1 MKRAIWIWLIF
12 APFALRAPLALAQD
26 DRADA
31 QPLAVVSVAGYSEL
45 KADLEYLGALSGNA
59 DIGGVLEKLLSR
71 MTQHQGLAGIAQER
85 PWGVSIS
92 VPPDGSQFLALIFL
106 PVTDLSKL
114 IEALAALAGQPVVK
128 ADDGIYEIAGNA
140 EAWFVAQKG
149 GYAFLAR
156 RKSALQHLPDDPL
169 QQSRGLDKQYDLA
182 LSFDVHRLPPTM
194 HQMAAERVR
203 RYWEATPAQHATEGG
218 KERNAARAHLAR
230 RAAEQAVQT
239 INDLDRVAV
248 GLNIDRANHR
258 TRLDLEIT
266 ALPDS
271 SLARSS
277 AALKQAADPRLAGVL
292 ASDAIASVLFD
303 WPLSEDDE
311 ALARATLDR
320 LREGLPALIGNALS
334 LEEKETKAKD
344 LTGKLF
350 DLFDQTIEK
359 RRRINFGLAVFG
371 AKRDELDDIIG
382 DAIDESFPGRIHE
395 TIIGAG
401 QVAVVAGGVTADGA
415 EWERVAMEL
424 VGLVAEAAELDPP
437 KLKVDTYQGWRF
449 HTLSVTAP
457 QTMRAELPLRALRNL
472 LGNPI
477 RIVLAFGEDTFYVA
491 IGENGTDAIKRLID
505 RSAATPASETP
516 LTALLA
522 LAPAWK
528 LLFMQTAKP
537 QAKKIAAELKKI
549 GKDRV
554 TITAVPT
561 ERGIRCRLECEEGAN
576 LLLGGI
582 LSILVRAVAAAN
594 GA

>member
-1 MKRAIWIWLIF
+1 M
-12 APFALRAPLALAQD
+12 
-26 DRADA
+26 
-31 QPLAVVSVAGYSEL
+31 
-45 KADLEYLGALSGNA
+45 
-59 DIGGVLEKLLSR
+59 
-71 MTQHQGLAGIAQER
+71 
-85 PWGVSIS
+85 SIS
-92 VPPDGSQFLALIFL
+92 IAPDNSQLLPLVFL
-106 PVTDLSKL
+106 PVTDLSTL
-114 IEALAALAGQPVVK
+114 LVAVAALTGQPAVK
-128 ADDGIYEIAGNA
+128 GDDGIYSIPRESGALFAA
-140 EAWFVAQKG
+140 EKR
-149 GYAFLAR
+149 GYVYLAR
-156 RKSALQHLPDDPL
+156 RKSALQHLPGDPL

-182 LSFDVHRLPPTM
+182 LSADVHHLPPALREM
-194 HQMAAERVR
+194 VADRVR
-203 RYWEATPAQHATEGG
+203 QYWEAKPPQNAAEGG
-218 KERNAARAHLAR
+218 EERSAARAKLAR
-230 RAAEQAVQT
+230 RGTERT
-239 INDLDRVAV
+239 IQLISDLHHITL
-248 GLNIDRANHR
+248 GLSIDRANHR

-303 WPLSEDDE
+303 WPLPEDDE
-311 ALARATLDR
+311 ALACAYLDR
-320 LREGLPALIGNALS
+320 LREGLPALIRNALS
-334 LEEKETKAKD
+334 LEEEKETKAKD

-437 KLKVDTYQGWRF
+437 KLNVDTYQGWRF
-449 HTLSVTAP
+449 HALSVTAP

-477 RIVLAFGEDTFYVA
+477 KIVLAFGEDTSYAAV
-491 IGENGTDAIKRLID
+491 GENGADAIKRLID
-505 RSAATPASETP
+505 RSAKSPASETP
-516 LTALLA
+516 LTASLA

-528 LLFMQTAKP
+528 LLFQQTAKP
-537 QAKKIAAELKKI
+537 QANKIAAELKKI

-561 ERGIRCRLECEEGAN
+561 ESGVRCRLECEEGAN

-582 LSILVRAVAAAN
+582 LSIIVRAVAAAN